1 MDKEEVSQPN
11 ISGKTQCLMI
21 ENAYINMYL

>member
-11 ISGKTQCLMI
+11 MSGKTQCLMI
-21 ENAYINMYL
+21 ENACISMYL